1 MGRMGVASDSN
12 EQDVRLFN
20 DTLPLGCCMRVAKAH
35 EKAVAVA
42 PSLAYSHTR
51 PPCDDASTGFHARH
65 VLLALVEAICSF
77 CN

>member
-20 DTLPLGCCMRVAKAH
+20 DTLPLGCCIRVAKAH

-51 PPCDDASTGFHARH
+51 PPCDDPSNGLPSRH
-65 VLLALVEAICSF
+65 VLLALVEAICS
-77 CN
+77 